1 MMRLVYVLPR
11 RICDGICD
19 VSCDKAPK
27 LTAPR
32 VGHVLDPARANATT
46 RWHNRL
52 SNKQATHVSKHDRA
66 VPDVSR
72 AERNRSWFVAGLALA
87 IGGVVFFSLRPIF
100 IKLAYAY
107 VTDPVT
113 LLALRMVFSVPFFIA
128 AALWVRS
135 GTEHRPLAGRELA
148 AVVALGIL
156 SYYGASFLDF
166 IALQYIPAGVGR
178 LLLFTYP
185 TIVVVLSAVMLGK
198 RVTAREV
205 AALALTYAGLALVFA
220 HSLDGEHR
228 DFWLGAGL
236 AFGSSVCYAL
246 YLVAGAEVITRVG
259 SVRFTAYAMGAASAA
274 CILQF
279 FLLRPVSALELPA
292 PVYGYALA
300 MAVLSTAVP
309 VFMTSEALR
318 RVGANT
324 VAIIGA
330 LGPVT
335 TIVFGWLGLEEIMT
349 PFQLLGSALVL
360 VGVVVISLKP
370 QAGKA

>member
-1 MMRLVYVLPR
+1 M
-11 RICDGICD
+11 
-19 VSCDKAPK
+19 
-27 LTAPR
+27 
-32 VGHVLDPARANATT
+32 
-46 RWHNRL
+46 
-52 SNKQATHVSKHDRA
+52 A
-66 VPDVSR
+66 VKSR
-72 AERNRSWFVAGLALA
+72 GWFVAGLLLA
-87 IGGVVFFSLRPIF
+87 VGGVVCFSLRPIF

-135 GTEHRPLAGRELA
+135 GTEHRPLAGREFA

-166 IALQYIPAGVGR
+166 LALQYIPAGVGR

-185 TIVVVLSAVMLGK
+185 TIVVILSALLLKK
-198 RVTAREV
+198 RVAAREV
-205 AALALTYAGLALVFA
+205 AALVLTYAGLALVFA
-220 HSLDGEHR
+220 NSLDGEQKN
-228 DFWLGAGL
+228 FWLGA
-236 AFGSSVCYAL
+236 AFAFASSICYAL

-259 SVRFTAYAMGAASAA
+259 SVRFTAYAMTTASIA
-274 CILQF
+274 CIVQF
-279 FLLRPVSALELPA
+279 LWLRPLSALDLPA
-292 PVYGYALA
+292 PVYGYAIA

-335 TIVFGWLGLEEIMT
+335 TIVFGYIGLEEIMT
-349 PFQLLGSALVL
+349 PLQLAGSTLVL
-360 VGVVVISLKP
+360 VGVVVISLNP
-370 QAGKA
+370 AAARDRRAADGVR

>member
-1 MMRLVYVLPR
+1 MTP
-11 RICDGICD
+11 G
-19 VSCDKAPK
+19 AP
-27 LTAPR
+27 
-32 VGHVLDPARANATT
+32 
-46 RWHNRL
+46 
-52 SNKQATHVSKHDRA
+52 THK
-66 VPDVSR
+66 SR
-72 AERNRSWFVAGLALA
+72 GYLAAGLLLA

-135 GTEHRPLAGRELA
+135 GVEHRPLAGREFAL
-148 AVVALGIL
+148 VAGLGIL

-166 IALQYIPAGVGR
+166 LALQYIPAGVGR

-198 RVTAREV
+198 RVTGREV
-205 AALALTYAGLALVFA
+205 LALLLTYAGLALVFA
-220 HSLDGEHR
+220 HALGGEQKN
-228 DFWLGAGL
+228 FWLGAGL
-236 AFGSSVCYAL
+236 AFASSICYAL

-259 SVRFTAYAMGAASAA
+259 SVRFTAYAMTAASIA

-279 FLLRPVSALELPA
+279 LWLRPLSALDLPA
-292 PVYGYALA
+292 PVYGYAIA

-309 VFMTSEALR
+309 VFMTSEALK

-335 TIVFGWLGLEEIMT
+335 TIAFGWLGLEEVMT
-349 PFQLLGSALVL
+349 PLQLAGSGLVL
-360 VGVVVISLKP
+360 VGVVVISLRPAQPAK
-370 QAGKA
+370 G

>member
-1 MMRLVYVLPR
+1 MGEQAKR
-11 RICDGICD
+11 
-19 VSCDKAPK
+19 
-27 LTAPR
+27 
-32 VGHVLDPARANATT
+32 T
-46 RWHNRL
+46 RG
-52 SNKQATHVSKHDRA
+52 
-66 VPDVSR
+66 
-72 AERNRSWFVAGLALA
+72 WFVAGLLLA

-148 AVVALGIL
+148 VVVGLGVL
-156 SYYGASFLDF
+156 AYYGASFLDF
-166 IALQYIPAGVGR
+166 LALQYIPAGLGR

-185 TIVVVLSAVMLGK
+185 TIVVLLSAALLGK
-198 RVTAREV
+198 RVTAREII
-205 AALALTYAGLALVFA
+205 ALIVTYAGLMLVFA
-220 HSLDGEHR
+220 HSLEGEQKN
-228 DFWLGAGL
+228 FWLGAGL
-236 AFGSSVCYAL
+236 AFASSLCYAL

-259 SVRFTAYAMGAASAA
+259 SVRFTAYAMSAASAA
-274 CILQF
+274 CIVQ
-279 FLLRPVSALELPA
+279 FLLLKPLSALELPA
-292 PVYGYALA
+292 PVYGYAIA

-335 TIVFGWLGLEEIMT
+335 TIAFGWLGLEEVMT
-349 PFQLLGSALVL
+349 PLQLAGSGLVL

-370 QAGKA
+370 APAKAEG

>member
-1 MMRLVYVLPR
+1 MGEQTNR
-11 RICDGICD
+11 
-19 VSCDKAPK
+19 
-27 LTAPR
+27 
-32 VGHVLDPARANATT
+32 T
-46 RWHNRL
+46 RG
-52 SNKQATHVSKHDRA
+52 
-66 VPDVSR
+66 
-72 AERNRSWFVAGLALA
+72 WFVTGLLLA
-87 IGGVVFFSLRPIF
+87 IGGVAFFSLRPIF
-100 IKLAYAY
+100 IKLAYAH

-148 AVVALGIL
+148 VVVGLGIL

-185 TIVVVLSAVMLGK
+185 TIVVVLSAVLLGK
-198 RVTAREV
+198 RVTAREI
-205 AALALTYAGLALVFA
+205 AALAVTYAGLALVFA
-220 HSLDGEHR
+220 HSLEGEHR
-228 DFWLGAGL
+228 NFWLGATL
-236 AFGSSVCYAL
+236 AFASSICYAL

-259 SVRFTAYAMGAASAA
+259 SVRFTAYAMSAASAA
-274 CILQF
+274 CIVQF
-279 FLLRPVSALELPA
+279 LLLRPFSALDLP
-292 PVYGYALA
+292 PEVYGYALA

-335 TIVFGWLGLEEIMT
+335 TIVFGWLGLEEVMT
-349 PFQLLGSALVL
+349 PLQLAGAALVMI
-360 VGVVVISLKP
+360 GVVVISMKP
-370 QAGKA
+370 AAPAKG

>member
-1 MMRLVYVLPR
+1 VNHVFR
-11 RICDGICD
+11 R
-19 VSCDKAPK
+19 
-27 LTAPR
+27 
-32 VGHVLDPARANATT
+32 HE
-46 RWHNRL
+46 
-52 SNKQATHVSKHDRA
+52 RA
-66 VPDVSR
+66 VPALSQSETR
-72 AERNRSWFVAGLALA
+72 RGWFVAGLLLA

-100 IKLAYAY
+100 IKLAYAH

-135 GTEHRPLAGRELA
+135 GTEHRPLAGHELA
-148 AVVALGIL
+148 AVAALGIL

-166 IALQYIPAGVGR
+166 LALQYIPAGLGR

-185 TIVVVLSAVMLGK
+185 TIVVILSALLLRKG
-198 RVTAREV
+198 VTGREV

-220 HSLDGEHR
+220 HSLEGEHKN
-228 DFWLGAGL
+228 FWLGAAL
-236 AFGSSVCYAL
+236 AFASSVCYAL
-246 YLVAGAEVITRVG
+246 YLVAGTEVIKRVG
-259 SVRFTAYAMGAASAA
+259 SLRFTAYAMSFASAA

-279 FLLRPVSALELPA
+279 VALRPISALDLPA
-292 PVYGYALA
+292 PVYGYAIA
-300 MAVLSTAVP
+300 MAVLSTVVP

-335 TIVFGWLGLEEIMT
+335 TIGLGWLGLEEVMT
-349 PFQLLGSALVL
+349 PLQIAGSALVL
-360 VGVVVISLKP
+360 VGVVVISMSP
-370 QAGKA
+370 RKA

>member
-1 MMRLVYVLPR
+1 MSPPEKGR
-11 RICDGICD
+11 G
-19 VSCDKAPK
+19 
-27 LTAPR
+27 
-32 VGHVLDPARANATT
+32 
-46 RWHNRL
+46 
-52 SNKQATHVSKHDRA
+52 
-66 VPDVSR
+66 
-72 AERNRSWFVAGLALA
+72 WFVAGLALA

-113 LLALRMVFSVPFFIA
+113 LLALRMVFSVPFFVA
-128 AALWVRS
+128 AALWVRG

-148 AVVALGIL
+148 AVAGLGIL

-166 IALQYIPAGVGR
+166 IALQYIPAGLGR

-185 TIVVVLSAVMLGK
+185 TIVVLLSAAFLGK
-198 RVTAREV
+198 RVTRREIV
-205 AALALTYAGLALVFA
+205 ALALTYAGLALVFEQ
-220 HSLDGEHR
+220 SLQGEHR
-228 DFWLGAGL
+228 NFWLGASL

-259 SVRFTAYAMGAASAA
+259 SVRFTAYAMTAASVA

-279 FLLRPVSALELPA
+279 FALRPLSALDLPA
-292 PVYGYALA
+292 PVYAYAIA
-300 MAVLSTAVP
+300 MAVVSTAVP

-335 TIVFGWLGLEEIMT
+335 TIVFGWLGLEETMT
-349 PFQLLGSALVL
+349 LIQIAGSALVL

-370 QAGKA
+370 GKA

>member
-1 MMRLVYVLPR
+1 MDEQR
-11 RICDGICD
+11 
-19 VSCDKAPK
+19 K
-27 LTAPR
+27 
-32 VGHVLDPARANATT
+32 
-46 RWHNRL
+46 
-52 SNKQATHVSKHDRA
+52 
-66 VPDVSR
+66 
-72 AERNRSWFVAGLALA
+72 RSYLVAGLLLA

-135 GTEHRPLAGRELA
+135 GAEHRPLAGRELA
-148 AVVALGIL
+148 AVIALGIL

-166 IALQYIPAGVGR
+166 LALQYIPAGLGR

-185 TIVVVLSAVMLGK
+185 TIVVILSAAMLGR
-198 RVTAREV
+198 RVSAREV
-205 AALALTYAGLALVFA
+205 IALVVTYAGLLLVFA
-220 HSLDGEHR
+220 QSLGGEQR
-228 DFWLGAGL
+228 DLWLGAAL
-236 AFGSSVCYAL
+236 AFAGSTCYAV

-259 SVRFTAYAMGAASAA
+259 SVRFTAYAMSAASAA

-279 FLLRPVSALELPA
+279 FLLRPVSALDLPA

-309 VFMTSEALR
+309 VFMTSEALK

-330 LGPVT
+330 FGPVT
-335 TIVFGWLGLEEIMT
+335 TIAFGWLGLEEVMT
-349 PFQLLGSALVL
+349 PLQLLGSALVL

-370 QAGKA
+370 AAGK